1 MDKKII
7 GLMFFMIFIIMVT
20 LIIIMSIM
28 FWYSSNEDCDDK
40 DKDKDNSF
48 DIGSN
53 IEELSQ
59 NTDLSNFVIA
69 NKTFQIVGTGQYT
82 ITLPNSTKSGNIMVI
97 ENKTTNLQTI
107 HSNRKN
113 IRNERQSTRQI
124 TLNPNEIFVFKY
136 RNGSWYIQG

>member
-28 FWYSSNEDCDDK
+28 FWYSSNEDCD